1 MVFSSVIF
9 LVFFIPIVLV
19 IYNIVPKILK
29 NYILLLASLIFY
41 AWGAPKFVFFLI
53 ASTLVDFFIA
63 KAIWNTAN
71 LKKKKILISFS
82 LIFNLG
88 VLLYFKY
95 TNFFIDN
102 LNTLFS
108 SIGLDIPY
116 LNVLLPIGI
125 SFYTFQTITYLVDVY
140 RGEQEPQSNPFNYLL
155 YIFMFPQLIAGPIVN
170 YGAVAKEIKERTE
183 TVNQKITGLIRFS
196 IGLSK
201 KVLIAN
207 ILGAEADAIF
217 NLNVEEL
224 NVFNSW
230 FGALLYTM
238 QIYFDFSGYSDMA
251 IGLGQVFGFKFPEN
265 FDNPYTSRTISE
277 FWRRWHMTLG
287 YFMKNY
293 LYIPL
298 GGNRSSKGRLYINLV
313 LVFIISGFWHGA
325 NWTFICWG
333 VFHGLFLILDRLFIK
348 KWSTKIGV
356 LSVIPTFI
364 AVVIGWVL
372 FRSESMDQAIQV
384 YNHMFIDFNITSIE
398 FNLSKKVIIVLSV
411 ALVISFITLIKPMVK
426 VQNFLLYEDYSTTK
440 NVVLSGISLLMIL
453 LCIGEISATDFNPF
467 IYFRF

>member
-1 MVFSSVIF
+1 
-9 LVFFIPIVLV
+9 
-19 IYNIVPKILK
+19 
-29 NYILLLASLIFY
+29 
-41 AWGAPKFVFFLI
+41 
-53 ASTLVDFFIA
+53 
-63 KAIWNTAN
+63 
-71 LKKKKILISFS
+71 
-82 LIFNLG
+82 
-88 VLLYFKY
+88 
-95 TNFFIDN
+95 
-102 LNTLFS
+102 
-108 SIGLDIPY
+108 
-116 LNVLLPIGI
+116 
-125 SFYTFQTITYLVDVY
+125 
-140 RGEQEPQSNPFNYLL
+140 
-155 YIFMFPQLIAGPIVN
+155 
-170 YGAVAKEIKERTE
+170 
-183 TVNQKITGLIRFS
+183 
-196 IGLSK
+196 
-201 KVLIAN
+201 
-207 ILGAEADAIF
+207 
-217 NLNVEEL
+217 
-224 NVFNSW
+224 
-230 FGALLYTM
+230 
-238 QIYFDFSGYSDMA
+238 
-251 IGLGQVFGFKFPEN
+251 
-265 FDNPYTSRTISE
+265 
-277 FWRRWHMTLG
+277 MTLG

-372 FRSESMDQAIQV
+372 FRSESMNQAIQV